1 MNANPICP
9 ACGKP
14 LRPNAPEGLCTACL
28 LATAV
33 VGAAAP
39 DAGDATASSRPGV
52 RTLGDYELLDEI
64 ARGGMGIVHK
74 ARQVSLN
81 RIVALKMILGGQL
94 AGRRQAQ
101 RFRAEAQAAA

>member
-1 MNANPICP
+1 MNARPTCP

-28 LATAV
+28 LASAVAGAV
-33 VGAAAP
+33 VP

-52 RTLGDYELLDEI
+52 RTLGDYELLEEI

-74 ARQVSLN
+74 ARQLSLN
-81 RIVALKMILGGQL
+81 RTVAPMLSIIDQNDEP
-94 AGRRQAQ
+94 R
-101 RFRAEAQAAA
+101 